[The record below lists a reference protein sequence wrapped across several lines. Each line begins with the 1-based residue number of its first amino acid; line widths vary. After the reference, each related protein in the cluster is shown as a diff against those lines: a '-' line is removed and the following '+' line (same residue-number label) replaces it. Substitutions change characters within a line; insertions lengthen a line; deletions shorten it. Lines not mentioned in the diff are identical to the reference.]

1 MVSTILSLFLAFS
14 LWVLETQ
21 ETIKPSISAEKPV
34 EIYSNQLHDN
44 LTAVFSSA
52 IDQAQHSILL
62 IVYSLT
68 DQEIIKILKKKH
80 NEGVSIKVICDA
92 KASPYIDSKLG
103 SKIDVTRRFGPG
115 LMHQKILVVD
125 EQHIWIGSANMT
137 TESLQMHG
145 NIVSKLDSPALAKE
159 IIAKAETLQTEGRS
173 LPLTQKIF
181 DIAGQPIELWFLPD
195 NKNGSLRLKK
205 LIREAEKTVRVAMFT
220 WTRTDLA
227 KEVIAAADRGLTTE
241 VVIDHYSGKGASRY
255 IVELLKN
262 SNVAVRLSR
271 GGPLL
276 HYKFLQI
283 DNTTLVSGS
292 ANWTKA
298 AFTQNDDC
306 FIVIHNLTEEQNQKL
321 NALWEV
327 IWAETSLVE

>member
-1 MVSTILSLFLAFS
+1 
-14 LWVLETQ
+14 
-21 ETIKPSISAEKPV
+21 
-34 EIYSNQLHDN
+34 
-44 LTAVFSSA
+44 
-52 IDQAQHSILL
+52 
-62 IVYSLT
+62 
-68 DQEIIKILKKKH
+68 
-80 NEGVSIKVICDA
+80 
-92 KASPYIDSKLG
+92 
-103 SKIDVTRRFGPG
+103 
-115 LMHQKILVVD
+115 
-125 EQHIWIGSANMT
+125 
-137 TESLQMHG
+137 
-145 NIVSKLDSPALAKE
+145 
-159 IIAKAETLQTEGRS
+159 
-173 LPLTQKIF
+173 
-181 DIAGQPIELWFLPD
+181 
-195 NKNGSLRLKK
+195 
-205 LIREAEKTVRVAMFT
+205 MFT